1 MSSIE
6 ENQNALELLK
16 QALMF
21 YANSDNYKQTQPVSN
36 NYELFSMIEMDNGS
50 QARFALEQLEKIQ
63 TITQNAEEEFVKE
76 VTSAIEDGVETD
88 NVLNL
93 IEQYKEKLENDSNV

>member
-1 MSSIE
+1 MNSIE

-21 YANSDNYKQTQPVSN
+21 YANTDNYKQTQSVH
-36 NYELFSMIEMDNGS
+36 YELFSMIEMDNGS

-63 TITQNAEEEFVKE
+63 KLNEGAEEEFVKNI
-76 VTSAIEDGVETD
+76 TNAIESGDSIENMTKLINDFKKMSEGGD
-88 NVLNL
+88 N
-93 IEQYKEKLENDSNV
+93 Q